1 MKQSGAKT
9 QPLLR
14 ATVGRE
20 GLAFVYMLQLDDDP
34 RHLVETVDSID
45 PRYPRADKAVI
56 IISTQF
62 GCPVGCLMC
71 DAGGQFEGNLTA
83 EQMLAQV
90 RFVSARRPENL
101 ASRKLKVHFA
111 RMGEP
116 ALNPAV
122 LEALEQLPTE
132 LPTPHLLP
140 CISTVA
146 PRGSQAF
153 FAELQRIKKRR
164 YDGHFQLQF
173 SINTTDETLRRRL
186 IPTPHL
192 ELGAIAELA
201 GAFCKRPDDR
211 KVVLNFALGC
221 DFPVDVD
228 LLARRFDSARFM
240 VKLTPINPTEQAQRS
255 GLTTILSAADPAS
268 ADALAGRLRQ
278 RGFDTVVSIGESE
291 ETDIGS
297 NCGQFVRAR
306 LETLGQ
312 SASDE
317 PIQLSK
323 IWGPSHLDLPSGEKG
338 PTALDPRA

>member
-1 MKQSGAKT
+1 MQHSGAVT
-9 QPLLR
+9 EPLLR

-20 GLAFVYMLQLDDDP
+20 DLAYVYMLQFGDDP

-45 PRYPRADKAVI
+45 PRYPRSDKAVI

-71 DAGGQFEGNLTA
+71 DAGGQFAGNLTA

-122 LEALEQLPTE
+122 LEALERLPSE

-146 PRGSQAF
+146 PRGARAF
-153 FAELQRIKKRR
+153 FAELLQIKERL
-164 YDGHFQLQF
+164 YDGRFQLQF
-173 SINTTDETLRRRL
+173 SINTTDEARRREL

-192 ELGAIAELA
+192 ELRAIAELA
-201 GAFCKRPDDR
+201 GAFCKHADDR
-211 KVVLNFALGC
+211 KVVLNFALGR
-221 DFPVDVD
+221 DFPLDAD
-228 LLARRFDSARFM
+228 LLARRFDPARFM
-240 VKLTPINPTEQAQRS
+240 VKLTPINPTEQARRS
-255 GLTTILSAADPAS
+255 GLTTTLSAADPAS
-268 ADALAGRLRQ
+268 ADALAQRLRR
-278 RGFDTVVSIGESE
+278 RGFDTVVSIGEAE

-297 NCGQFVRAR
+297 NCGQLVRAR

-312 SASDE
+312 SAGDE

-323 IWGPSHLDLPSGEKG
+323 IWGRSHPKVPSGEKP